1 MMGAA
6 SEGYMSL
13 PYNVKVAIRNL
24 HTAEQSVIDE
34 PEVTER
40 IFDEIVGV
48 FDPNGDT
55 DDWQENLVAALERQG
70 YQITHP
76 AWA

>member
-1 MMGAA
+1 
-6 SEGYMSL
+6 MSL
-13 PYNVKVAIRNL
+13 PYNVTVAIRNL

-34 PEVTER
+34 PEVTEA
-40 IFDEIVGV
+40 IFDEVVGN
-48 FDPNGDT
+48 FDASGEI

-76 AWA
+76 AWV